1 MVGARE
7 PLPSAVILEA
17 GANDSLDIT
26 AAEILKQL
34 IAALRS
40 ADIVLALA
48 DVRLPVL
55 EMARRTGVLAELGEH
70 RVFRTV
76 DEAIEALEQP

>member
-1 MVGARE
+1 M
-7 PLPSAVILEA
+7 PSAVILEA

-26 AAEILKQL
+26 TAEILKQL

-40 ADIVLALA
+40 AEIDLALA

-55 EMARRTGVLAELGEH
+55 EMARRTGVLAELGED
-70 RVFRTV
+70 RVFGTV
-76 DEAIEALEQP
+76 DQAIEALGQP